1 MSKVYGIKTCM
12 IDGCFNPV
20 WSKGL
25 CKNHVPRK
33 KLQTSPFRNKGAL
46 VTDVTAFTGS
56 YDVKPLGNLD
66 RNLEIR
72 RMFMNIW
79 KSKPHFSELSGAS
92 LGREPFSTFF
102 HHILPKS
109 KHPEAALDPEN
120 IILLTPEE
128 HDNVE
133 IDMYRYPEVNSRRE
147 QLKIKYN
154 IN

>member
-12 IDGCFNPV
+12 IEGCFNPV

-25 CKNHVPRK
+25 CKNHIPRK
-33 KLQTSPFRNKGAL
+33 KLETSPFRNKGAL
-46 VTDVTAFTGS
+46 VTDITAFTGQGTIK
-56 YDVKPLGNLD
+56 DLE
-66 RNLEIR
+66 RNIDMR

-79 KSKPHFSELSGAS
+79 KSKLHFSELSGAA

-109 KHPEAALDPEN
+109 KYPDAALDPEN
-120 IILLTPEE
+120 IILITPEE

-133 IDMYRYPEVNSRRE
+133 IDIYRYPEINERRRK
-147 QLKIKYN
+147 LKIKYE
-154 IN
+154 I